1 MMDITTMTM
10 EDYNRWMRY
19 DNGLG
24 IIIYEIPDELNFEIK
39 GHILNMLTDIPLFR
53 KNHEDAYKLI
63 DEVLDT
69 PNFFNVPNVQ
79 KYVVMLWM
87 LLVTLK
93 DATKDWLKSI
103 SLGSI
108 TTWDKMMDEFIQQ
121 SSIPSKVSMLK
132 RPSQTSNK
140 MLRNHYMK
148 HGIDK
153 REWKKESKP
162 YIEYQSSTIGLT

>member
-1 MMDITTMTM
+1 
-10 EDYNRWMRY
+10 
-19 DNGLG
+19 
-24 IIIYEIPDELNFEIK
+24 
-39 GHILNMLTDIPLFR
+39 
-53 KNHEDAYKLI
+53 
-63 DEVLDT
+63 
-69 PNFFNVPNVQ
+69 
-79 KYVVMLWM
+79 M

-153 REWKKESKP
+153 RE
-162 YIEYQSSTIGLT
+162 

>member
-1 MMDITTMTM
+1 
-10 EDYNRWMRY
+10 MRY

-79 KYVVMLWM
+79 KYVVML
-87 LLVTLK
+87 
-93 DATKDWLKSI
+93 
-103 SLGSI
+103 
-108 TTWDKMMDEFIQQ
+108 
-121 SSIPSKVSMLK
+121 
-132 RPSQTSNK
+132 
-140 MLRNHYMK
+140 
-148 HGIDK
+148 
-153 REWKKESKP
+153 
-162 YIEYQSSTIGLT
+162 